1 MAGLPVYLQRRR
13 QSVLN
18 AAARLIY
25 GLGFRDHITDA
36 FICLHWLCVP
46 QRIQFKLAVLTY
58 KFLFNHALRY
68 IGPLVRVTDLP
79 DRRAR
84 RSANT
89 NALLVPSVR
98 LSSVGDR
105 AFLVAAPRT
114 WNDLP
119 TTVTSAQSLQSF
131 QRHLETYLYQRF
143 FQDIIVTPEWT
154 LQQPSLF
161 RPL

>member
-25 GLGFRDHITDA
+25 GIGFRDNITDA